1 MPEPLAPTRRAVL
14 RAAAL
19 TPLAVAATGCGG
31 STVLGDRPTVR
42 VAVSWSAG
50 ELGAFRDVLA
60 GLNHLPGFGPM
71 TYDVTP
77 VPFGDDIGTAPAA
90 RGAGRLD
97 LVMLPLPGE
106 LRRHLDTLAPIP
118 TDLWPDSPVG
128 SAGSAARYAPVW
140 RSLLFAAGPRA
151 NGPGR
156 LLPYGLPF
164 KMSNKSAVWYDR
176 DLFRRLHL
184 RPPSTW
190 AQWLRLNQALRSAG
204 RRPLALGVA
213 DGWSLTDFFENV
225 LVGTS
230 PSTYERLA
238 RDPAHRPALWGSAPV
253 RACLRRLAD
262 LWSPAGTL
270 AGGVTGSLV
279 RQFPEAVLEVFGY
292 HRAAM
297 VVVADYAEPYVRR
310 FATGDGDNSPG
321 RSSSGRLPAGHGSVR
336 GSGGTDDPGRIGVF
350 RFPRMSS
357 DLPAPLVAGGDV
369 MVLTRPAGPNA
380 VDLLRRLAHPL
391 APRPWIAST
400 GGFIAADHDTPAG
413 SYSPQAAPLAA
424 ELRTGTFHF
433 DLSDQLGAVGSR
445 EGMWRALKD
454 FLVDVSPE
462 HDGGEGR
469 TVDAAVERF
478 VARMRLA
485 EERERASDPE
495 DPEDPGDTGD
505 PGDPGDPGGTSRDT
519 GTGTGGGRW

>member
-1 MPEPLAPTRRAVL
+1 MPESRAPTRRALL
-14 RAAAL
+14 RVAAL
-19 TPLAVAATGCGG
+19 TPLAGAATGCGV
-31 STVLGDRPTVR
+31 STVLGERPTVR

-50 ELGAFRDVLA
+50 ELAAFRSVLA

-118 TDLWPDSPVG
+118 TDLWPGSPTRSAG
-128 SAGSAARYAPVW
+128 SAGSAGSPGPADRYAPVW
-140 RSLLFAAGPRA
+140 RSLLFAADPRA
-151 NGPGR
+151 SGPHAER
-156 LLPYGLPF
+156 PRPYALPF

-190 AQWLRLNQALRSAG
+190 AQWLRLNQTLRSAG
-204 RRPLALGVA
+204 IRPLALGVA

-225 LVGTS
+225 LLGTS

-238 RDPAHRPALWGSAPV
+238 GDPAHRPALWGSAPV
-253 RACLRRLAD
+253 RTSLRRLAD
-262 LWSPAGTL
+262 LWGPAGTL

-279 RQFPEAVLEVFGY
+279 RQFPESVLEVFAY
-292 HRAAM
+292 RRAAM

-310 FATGDGDNSPG
+310 FT
-321 RSSSGRLPAGHGSVR
+321 AGERASV
-336 GSGGTDDPGRIGVF
+336 GVF
-350 RFPRMSS
+350 RFPRMSPGV
-357 DLPAPLVAGGDV
+357 PAPLVAGGDV
-369 MVLTRPAGPNA
+369 MVLTRPAGPEA

-400 GGFIAADHDTPAG
+400 GGFIAADHDTPLT
-413 SYSPQAAPLAA
+413 SYSPQSAALAN
-424 ELRTGTFHF
+424 ELRTGAFHF

-454 FLVDVSPE
+454 FLADVAPE
-462 HDGGEGR
+462 PDGGAGR
-469 TVDAAVERF
+469 TVEAAIGRF
-478 VARMRLA
+478 VTRMRLA
-485 EERERASDPE
+485 EERERASA
-495 DPEDPGDTGD
+495 GNGTGTGD
-505 PGDPGDPGGTSRDT
+505 GNDGGTGGDGPGSPSRDT
-519 GTGTGGGRW
+519 GVVTGGG

>member
-1 MPEPLAPTRRAVL
+1 MPEMPAPTRRALL

-19 TPLAVAATGCGG
+19 APLAGAATGCGG

-50 ELGAFRDVLA
+50 ELAAFRSVLA

-118 TDLWPDSPVG
+118 ADLWPVSPAG
-128 SAGSAARYAPVW
+128 SAGSSGPSGPGGRYAPVW
-140 RSLLFAAGPRA
+140 RSLLFAADRTHES
-151 NGPGR
+151 R
-156 LLPYGLPF
+156 PYGLPF

-176 DLFRRLHL
+176 DLFRRLRL

-190 AQWLRLNQALRSAG
+190 AQWLRLNQTLRSAG
-204 RRPLALGVA
+204 LRPLALGVA

-225 LVGTS
+225 LVGIS
-230 PSTYERLA
+230 SSAYERLA
-238 RDPAHRPALWGSAPV
+238 GDPARRPALWGSAPV
-253 RACLRRLAD
+253 RTSLRRLAE
-262 LWSPAGTL
+262 LWGPAGTL

-310 FATGDGDNSPG
+310 FATGDDATSPG
-321 RSSSGRLPAGHGSVR
+321 
-336 GSGGTDDPGRIGVF
+336 GSGSGDGPGGTGGPSGTGGIGVF
-350 RFPRMSS
+350 RFPRMAPG
-357 DLPAPLVAGGDV
+357 LPAPLVAGGDV
-369 MVLTRPAGPNA
+369 MVLTRPAGAEA
-380 VDLLRRLAHPL
+380 VDLLRRLAHPR
-391 APRPWIAST
+391 APLPWIAST
-400 GGFIAADHDTPAG
+400 GGFVAADQDTPAT
-413 SYSPQAAPLAA
+413 SYSPQAAALAA
-424 ELRTGTFHF
+424 ELRTSTFHF

-462 HDGGEGR
+462 RDGGAGR
-469 TVDAAVERF
+469 TVDRAVERF

-485 EERERASDPE
+485 EARERASGLDGTE
-495 DPEDPGDTGD
+495 SAAGGD
-505 PGDPGDPGGTSRDT
+505 GTSRDS
-519 GTGTGGGRW
+519 GVGTGGG